1 MVTFEL
7 DKNAVL
13 TDHEKQQLSEAAKR
27 PIVYDEDSPPL
38 TSEMEKAFIA
48 AERHPLFRGAI
59 GFLMDNMPSSV
70 EAFSKRSS
78 LVGELF
84 DSKGIIDRLRK
95 DHKLIRCF
103 VQLRRK
109 TMLPI
114 T

>member
-48 AERHPLFRGAI
+48 ARRANPYRREPVTLYV
-59 GFLMDNMPSSV
+59 SSATV
-70 EAFSKRSS
+70 TKAKSMGENY
-78 LVGELF
+78 LTILGELL
-84 DSKGIIDRLRK
+84 DKAVDEYTAS
-95 DHKLIRCF
+95 
-103 VQLRRK
+103 
-109 TMLPI
+109 
-114 T
+114 

>member
-38 TSEMEKAFIA
+38 TSEMEK
-48 AERHPLFRGAI
+48 PLSLPEGQNPI
-59 GFLMDNMPSSV
+59 VGNPLPSMFPPLLSQKQK
-70 EAFSKRSS
+70 AWGR
-78 LVGELF
+78 
-84 DSKGIIDRLRK
+84 
-95 DHKLIRCF
+95 
-103 VQLRRK
+103 
-109 TMLPI
+109 T